1 VVVKKRK
8 AQYERGT
15 ENKVTVLIYPYRNNA
30 VVWPNIS
37 NPKTTCL
44 RNMIKV

>member
-8 AQYERGT
+8 AQYERGRV
-15 ENKVTVLIYPYRNNA
+15 NKVTVLIYPYRNNT
-30 VVWPNIS
+30 VVWPNVA

-44 RNMIKV
+44 RNMTKD